1 MEDDNLVIV
10 CGLGRFGLRVVHYLR
25 QRGARVVVVS
35 DKGTRQDRATQARA
49 MGATLLEGDFRFP
62 EVRAEA
68 GVASA
73 KAVILA
79 TSSDIANLETALD
92 VRGEN
97 AKVRIVMRLD
107 NDSLASR
114 LHNDFDLDAV
124 LSPAVLAAPSFT
136 RAALEPPAATKERT
150 PNAGPLLPTRL
161 APRRKRRLRR
171 RRPRAFPALFVTFL
185 AALFGV
191 GVVIFH
197 LSMGISWVDAIY
209 FTATILTTV
218 GFGDYHLKGEPAV
231 IKLFGVVLMFGGVT
245 LIAVL
250 SSFLTNFFLS
260 GAALQL
266 RTEQAARQMKNHII
280 LCGLGSV
287 GFEIAED
294 ILARNLQ
301 VVIVDTTPNDAYAQ
315 NLSARVPMIVGDAT
329 QPDVLRKAGF
339 DRARAVIVALSNDAL
354 NLEIGLIAQSLLE
367 ESRPSRPLRIVLRCF
382 DPDLARRIHARSDY
396 YTLLSSAE
404 LAAPL
409 FVEHALWDGEKAA

>member
-1 MEDDNLVIV
+1 
-10 CGLGRFGLRVVHYLR
+10 
-25 QRGARVVVVS
+25 
-35 DKGTRQDRATQARA
+35 
-49 MGATLLEGDFRFP
+49 
-62 EVRAEA
+62 
-68 GVASA
+68 
-73 KAVILA
+73 
-79 TSSDIANLETALD
+79 

-97 AKVRIVMRLD
+97 ARVRIVMRLD

-136 RAALEPPAATKERT
+136 RAALEPPAPAKEK
-150 PNAGPLLPTRL
+150 NLSVSAGPLLPTRL
-161 APRRKRRLRR
+161 SSRRKRRLRP
-171 RRPRAFPALFVTFL
+171 PRAFPALFVAFL
-185 AALFGV
+185 VALFGV
-191 GVVIFH
+191 GVLIFH
-197 LSMGISWVDAIY
+197 LSLGISWVDAIY

-218 GFGDYHLKGEPAV
+218 GFGDFHLKEEPAV
-231 IKLFGVVLMFGGVT
+231 IKLFGVMLMFGGVT

-260 GAALQL
+260 GAALRL
-266 RTEQAARQMKNHII
+266 RTEQAARQMRNHII

-294 ILARNLQ
+294 ILGRNLQ
-301 VVIVDTTPNDAYAQ
+301 VVIVDSTPSDAQAQ
-315 NLSARVPMIVGDAT
+315 NLSVRVPLIVGDAT

-367 ESRPSRPLRIVLRCF
+367 ERRPGRPLRIVLRCF

-404 LAAPL
+404 LAAPI
-409 FVEHALWDGEKAA
+409 FVEHALWNGDKTA